1 MNNKNTKYNAVVVV
15 AKQVIHNVPTHMEND
30 RDLSR

>member
-1 MNNKNTKYNAVVVV
+1 MNNINTKYNAVVVV